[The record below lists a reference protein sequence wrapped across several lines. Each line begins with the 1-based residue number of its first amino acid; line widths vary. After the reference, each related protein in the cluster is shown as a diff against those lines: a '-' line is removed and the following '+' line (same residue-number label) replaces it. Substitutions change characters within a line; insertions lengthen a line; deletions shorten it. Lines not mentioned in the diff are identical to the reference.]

1 MPDDPQKP
9 PEPAPNAKPRPTIAG
24 GIGIIAQY
32 VRTLPEGPGVYR
44 MLDHK
49 GAALYVGKAKSLRR
63 RVTSYTQINRLDARL
78 RRMVQL
84 TTSMEFVTTH
94 TEVEALLLESN
105 LIKKLKPRFNILLR
119 DDKSFPYILITDDS
133 EWPQITKHRGARK
146 RKGRYFGPF
155 ASAGAVNA
163 TINAL
168 QRAFP
173 LRNCS
178 DQVFRSRT
186 RPCLMFQIKRCTAPC
201 VGRIDKPGYQAI
213 VDQAE
218 DFLSGRSHQIQE
230 RLSGL
235 METAANEM
243 DYESA
248 AVFRDRIR
256 ALTQVQTRQ
265 GINLPNLG
273 DLDAVAVFAAGGQA
287 CVQVFFFRGGQNY
300 GNRPYFPA
308 HTEEQ
313 SEPEI
318 LRAFLGQFYVSAPP
332 PGEILLS
339 HAVEDCD
346 VLAAALGERAGR
358 KVKLY
363 APERGTKKQL
373 MEQAQLNAKAA
384 LERRMS
390 ESATQRKLLD
400 AVATAFEL
408 EAPPQRI
415 EVYDNSHTSGQLAVG
430 AMIVAGPEGFA
441 RNQYRKFNIKS
452 EELTPGDDFAMMREV
467 LTRRFSR
474 LLKEREELLS
484 EDSVAAPGDESEP
497 AGEPVEADESKT
509 SQWPDLVMIDGGA
522 GQLAAACQVFA
533 DLGVTGV
540 ALAAIAKG
548 PDRNAGIERFFLP
561 GKEPFRLPPGDP
573 VLYFL
578 ERLRDE
584 AHRFVI
590 EAHRARRSKKIG
602 ENPLDEIEGIGP
614 MRKRALL
621 NRFGSAK
628 AVAGA
633 ALADLEA
640 VDGISEELAD
650 TIYRHFHPEG

>member
-1 MPDDPQKP
+1 MVDDPQT
-9 PEPAPNAKPRPTIAG
+9 PAPKAPRPTIAAG
-24 GIGIIAQY
+24 AEIIAQY

-44 MLDHK
+44 MLDPK
-49 GAALYVGKAKSLRR
+49 GNALYVGKAKSLKK
-63 RVTSYTQINRLDARL
+63 RVTNYIHVHRLDARL

-84 TTSMEFVTTH
+84 TASMEFVTTH

-119 DDKSFPYILITDDS
+119 DDKSFPYILITGDS

-146 RKGRYFGPF
+146 RKGKYFGPF

-201 VGRIDKPGYQAI
+201 VGRIDQAGYQAI

-235 METAANEM
+235 MENAAKEM

-273 DLDAVAVFAAGGQA
+273 DLDAVAVHAAGGQA

-308 HTEEQ
+308 HTDEQ
-313 SEPEI
+313 SEADI

-339 HAVEDCD
+339 HD
-346 VLAAALGERAGR
+346 VDERDILAAALGERAGR

-373 MEQAQLNAKAA
+373 MEQALANAKAA
-384 LERRMS
+384 LERRMA

-430 AMIVAGPEGFA
+430 AMIVAGPEGFQ
-441 RNQYRKFNIKS
+441 RNQYRKFNIRS
-452 EELTPGDDFAMMREV
+452 EELTPGDDFGMMREV

-474 LLKEREELLS
+474 LLKEREEAEATDDAGTNDAGS
-484 EDSVAAPGDESEP
+484 GGTDG
-497 AGEPVEADESKT
+497 GEPDESKAT
-509 SQWPDLVMIDGGA
+509 QWPDLVMIDGGA

-548 PDRNAGIERFFLP
+548 PNRNAGIERFFLP

-614 MRKRALL
+614 VRKRALL
-621 NRFGSAK
+621 HRFGSAK

-650 TIYRHFHPEG
+650 AIWRHFHPEG

>member
-1 MPDDPQKP
+1 MADDPQNPLPGKP
-9 PEPAPNAKPRPTIAG
+9 KPTIAG

-49 GAALYVGKAKSLRR
+49 GAVLYVGKAKSLKR
-63 RVTSYTQINRLDARL
+63 RVTSYTQINRINARL
-78 RRMVQL
+78 RRMVLL
-84 TTSMEFVTTH
+84 TSTMEFVTTH

-119 DDKSFPYILITDDS
+119 DDKSFPYILITGDS
-133 EWPQITKHRGARK
+133 DWPQITKHRGARK
-146 RKGRYFGPF
+146 RKGKYFGPF
-155 ASAGAVNA
+155 ASAGTVNA

-273 DLDAVAVFAAGGQA
+273 DLDAVAVHAAGGQA

-308 HTEEQ
+308 NTEEQ
-313 SEPEI
+313 SEADI

-339 HAVEDCD
+339 HSVTEHDI
-346 VLAAALGERAGR
+346 LATALSERAGR
-358 KVKLY
+358 KVKLV

-373 MEQAQLNAKAA
+373 MKQAQLNAKAA

-400 AVATAFEL
+400 AVAKAFAL

-452 EELTPGDDFAMMREV
+452 EELSPGDDFAMMREV
-467 LTRRFSR
+467 LSRRFLR
-474 LLKEREELLS
+474 LLKEREE
-484 EDSVAAPGDESEP
+484 EAESP
-497 AGEPVEADESKT
+497 A
-509 SQWPDLVMIDGGA
+509 QWPDLVMIDGGA
-522 GQLAAACQVFA
+522 GQLTAAGQVFA

-561 GKEPFRLPPGDP
+561 GKEPFHLPPGDP

-602 ENPLDEIEGIGP
+602 ESPLDEIEGIGP

-621 NRFGSAK
+621 HRFGSAK